1 MHIECEQCGAGLQ
14 LAAQQRTTTC
24 PYCAS
29 PQVIERPAAPNR
41 PNPSFTLGFVINREG
56 ARAALHRWYRA
67 QAWRFRRSDLHRA
80 PIEKMQGVYAPAY
93 LYNVVA
99 RSDYHASI
107 AEEYYVTVSY
117 TTTVNGRTVTRT
129 RRERRL
135 EWHQLNG
142 QHATYVPDVLV
153 TASRGI
159 SNEELEELE
168 PFDLGSMCRYSAGL
182 ISGWIAEDPT
192 MTVEQCVELAR
203 KEAIADVGGKLK
215 HFMPGCEHKNL
226 QYRTWLEQEA
236 IDLVLVPVWA
246 LAVRYD
252 PQKPAMRV
260 FINGQTGEVVGKA
273 PISWIKI
280 SILAV
285 VVAALIGALLMFVN
299 W

>member
-1 MHIECEQCGAGLQ
+1 MAKADPVG
-14 LAAQQRTTTC
+14 
-24 PYCAS
+24 
-29 PQVIERPAAPNR
+29 ER
-41 PNPSFTLGFVINREG
+41 E
-56 ARAALHRWYRA
+56 
-67 QAWRFRRSDLHRA
+67 
-80 PIEKMQGVYAPAY
+80 
-93 LYNVVA
+93 
-99 RSDYHASI
+99 
-107 AEEYYVTVSY
+107 
-117 TTTVNGRTVTRT
+117 
-129 RRERRL
+129 
-135 EWHQLNG
+135 
-142 QHATYVPDVLV
+142 LV
-153 TASRGI
+153 
-159 SNEELEELE
+159 EELEELE